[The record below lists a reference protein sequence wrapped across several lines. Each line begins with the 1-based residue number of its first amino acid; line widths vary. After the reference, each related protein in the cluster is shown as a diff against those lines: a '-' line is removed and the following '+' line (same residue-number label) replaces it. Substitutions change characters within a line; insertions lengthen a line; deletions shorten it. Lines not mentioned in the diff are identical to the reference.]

1 MPDHCK
7 KHKNNIESTNY
18 KIVTMKKLF
27 VLLLSLIMAAG
38 ITTQIQAQSVLDYD
52 FSETTGNTYTP
63 LDGTATVVGG
73 VSTVTEAFE
82 EMFFNATESVNYNET
97 SSLTGIPIG
106 FDFLFDGITYDK
118 FAIGGSGFI
127 MLGSKDAENV
137 PLGGSTAFRFWY
149 PFIGL
154 CTDESVEKLPTTTIK
169 YQLSGEAGS
178 RVMAIEYTDIA
189 YTEGMAAGNAMRYQ
203 IRLYEADSHIE
214 MLFGQEAE
222 IEESAT
228 ACVNAGIRG
237 YTGANFRSP
246 QDGSWAQTEYSSS
259 GLIWGTSA
267 VFPAG
272 LMYSFTLPGP
282 CEAPDATIAD
292 LSLTPT
298 SVSVTGTFTV
308 EEGVADNYM
317 VVSSASEISG
327 KPEAGSYAVGSDLLG
342 GKVVALGEIE
352 SGITSYSF
360 TEEGLE
366 SNTEYHYA
374 VYLYNSRCTGPFE
387 YGEGVTESVSTS
399 TAAPASLKVSSV
411 SLSEIV
417 LTATANSLNEDIL
430 VSVTDVE
437 AMNGRLPIMA
447 GDFGIPSPD
456 AAVGDTV
463 LKITEGVRGEMDTAY
478 GGTVIYTG
486 PASGEIVFDDNLLNG
501 HIYHF
506 AAFSKGAN
514 GHYSSVSVQADT
526 VTPAAIPFAPD
537 FESMED
543 GELPYGWSG
552 RNDFRLNY
560 QEETLYAE
568 VSRTSGEELQ
578 EYIMTLPPI
587 DFPEESDV
595 LFSYYQMFNP
605 QYGYDYFPNRDTLAV
620 EVSTDGGESWDVVS
634 VQTKDD
640 NSEWTQE
647 VPIRGYYGIPQAL
660 IRLRYVNDVTG
671 TYKLEISRIRVDSL
685 AFCDVPSKPYI
696 NEDNVI
702 GGDVTAI
709 WSAGL
714 NEETVW
720 NISYAQVLED
730 GTLDEWSE
738 AVEAYS
744 SSYRVSDLEGLS
756 DYKVRVQAV
765 CGVGSVSKWVESD
778 AFTTGYVPSFY
789 EDFDNLPLEDDYY
802 YGEQMVLPLY
812 WTHEYWS
819 DYNGDPMPDT
829 VVLGWQGGMYDV
841 TSKFYD
847 FKTTTEAVP
856 GESDGSLAFQMNDV
870 GYYYASSW
878 SGTFNDTLEFFK
890 LPNIELL
897 PEEQPYIFS
906 FRAAY
911 GTMEEGSFTT
921 VESTD
926 ASYRLALYVS
936 LDSGYSIVM
945 SNPVKTWDAAA
956 LAALGEEETIT
967 MDLSEYED
975 AISLVLVV
983 TGNADGTGSEHYLWI
998 DNVGVSCACPVAK
1011 NLRRTALTANEASVC
1026 WNHDAE
1032 VSEWLVKLAGA
1043 GSQEIFTTTE
1053 NGYDFTEL
1061 LPVTAYTVSVG
1072 HLCGSD
1078 TSAWTS
1084 ISFTTG
1090 GVECDPITDVTV
1102 SDITRNSARLS
1113 WTGSAADYRIRI
1125 RPIMGDNPAW
1135 TYYTVTGAQT
1145 YQLTNLSIATE
1156 YEGGIQSVCGEASG
1170 DTSEYV
1176 DFEPFTTLEL
1186 TCFEP
1191 YNMSVNEI
1199 TYNSA
1204 LFTWEGDA
1212 EQYQVE
1218 WSWADVGTSMER
1230 VVCTGKSYTMEG
1242 LDAYTLYE
1250 VRVRSICSAGDTS
1263 DWSDER
1269 RFRTLEMPA
1278 CPAPTDL
1285 RVESITEN
1293 SATLLWSLESEFE
1306 VSNYILRYRPADI
1319 QVWDSVQDIKEMS
1332 YELTSLEPKTAY
1344 LWSVLTACAD
1354 GRYSGWGTQTRFETE
1369 AGSANEGLDESG
1381 LFLTASRHQIHVMNP
1396 SALPIERVRVYNL
1409 SGAMAEDYVIRSN
1422 ENVILTTALST
1433 QVAVVEVLTPDNKA
1447 YRFKVMLP

>member
-1 MPDHCK
+1 
-7 KHKNNIESTNY
+7 
-18 KIVTMKKLF
+18 MKKIACF
-27 VLLLSLIMAAG
+27 VLALLITAGLAARL
-38 ITTQIQAQSVLDYD
+38 QAQTVSSYN
-52 FSETTGNTYTP
+52 FTSTTGNTYTA
-63 LDGTATVVGG
+63 LDGTATTVSG
-73 VSTVTEAFE
+73 VASASRAFE
-82 EMFFNATESVNYNET
+82 DMFFNATESVDYNET
-97 SSLTGIPIG
+97 SALAGIPIG
-106 FDFLFDGITYDK
+106 FDFLFDGQTYDK
-118 FAIGGSGFI
+118 FVIGGCGFI
-127 MLGSKDAENV
+127 VLGNNSSENVSLGSN
-137 PLGGSTAFRFWY
+137 AFRFWT
-149 PFIGL
+149 PIIGI
-154 CTDESVEKLPTTTIK
+154 CSDEGVNKIGTTTIK
-169 YQLSGEAGS
+169 YKLEGS
-178 RVMAIEYTDIA
+178 TPNQVMTVEYTDID
-189 YTEGMAAGNAMRYQ
+189 YSGNMTSENAMCYQ
-203 IRLYEADSHIE
+203 IKLYESDNHIE
-214 MLFGQEAE
+214 FIFGKDASFEGASCWLG
-222 IEESAT
+222 I
-228 ACVNAGIRG
+228 GIRG
-237 YTGANFRSP
+237 AGGAHFRDP
-246 QDGSWAQTEYSSS
+246 GDSWAQSTLNTNGNATVNGS
-259 GLIWGTSA
+259 IC
-267 VFPAG
+267 PAG
-272 LMYSFTLPGP
+272 LLYSFALPAP

-317 VVSSASEISG
+317 VVASTLEITG
-327 KPEAGSYAVGSDLLG
+327 KPEAGSYAVGADLLG
-342 GKVVALGEIE
+342 GKVIAMEEIE
-352 SGITSYSF
+352 SGVTSYSF
-360 TEEGLE
+360 THEALS
-366 SNTEYHYA
+366 SNTNYYYA
-374 VYLYNSRCTGPFE
+374 VYLYNSKCTGAFE
-387 YGEGVTESVSTS
+387 YGEGVTEAVSTS
-399 TAAPASLKVSSV
+399 TAAPASLKVSSL
-411 SLSEIV
+411 SLSEIG
-417 LTATANSLNEDIL
+417 LTAIANSLNEDIL
-430 VSVTDVE
+430 VVVTDVE
-437 AMNGRLPIMA
+437 ALSGRLPIMA
-447 GDFGIPSPD
+447 GDFGIPASD
-456 AAVGDTV
+456 AIVGDSI
-463 LKITEGVRGEMDTAY
+463 LKVTAGIRGELDTTY

-486 PASGEIVFDDNLLNG
+486 PASGEILFDDNLLSG

-514 GHYSSVSVQADT
+514 GHYSSVFAQADT

-620 EVSTDGGESWDVVS
+620 EVSTDGGESWDIVS

-819 DYNGDPMPDT
+819 DYDGDPMPDT

-870 GYYYASSW
+870 GYYYTSSW

-890 LPNIELL
+890 LPTIELL

-956 LAALGEEETIT
+956 LAAFGEEETIT
-967 MDLSEYED
+967 MDLSEYEG
-975 AISLVLVV
+975 AIGLVLVV

-998 DNVGVSCACPVAK
+998 DNIGVSCACPVAK
-1011 NLRRTALTANEASVC
+1011 NLRRTALTATEASIR
-1026 WNHDAE
+1026 WNRDPE
-1032 VSEWLVKLAGA
+1032 VSEWIVKLSGA
-1043 GSQEIFTTTE
+1043 GSQEIFTTTD
-1053 NGYDFTEL
+1053 NSYDFTEL